1 MREASA
7 RWVLSRLRRSASARF
22 LSSRSGM
29 EAGAVAAAGVEAG
42 GAGIAHDVLFRL
54 AGGVREV
61 LEGWGKEGEVAHRSD
76 SVSRIAWQV
85 DLALFRGMR
94 FPLLRRDPIR
104 GFLIGLNYSG
114 RACEVR
120 CGQCYKF

>member
-1 MREASA
+1 MDH
-7 RWVLSRLRRSASARF
+7 RSEGGVIRHPQT
-22 LSSRSGM
+22 GVV
-29 EAGAVAAAGVEAG
+29 AVEPTHGGFQSEAGVEAG